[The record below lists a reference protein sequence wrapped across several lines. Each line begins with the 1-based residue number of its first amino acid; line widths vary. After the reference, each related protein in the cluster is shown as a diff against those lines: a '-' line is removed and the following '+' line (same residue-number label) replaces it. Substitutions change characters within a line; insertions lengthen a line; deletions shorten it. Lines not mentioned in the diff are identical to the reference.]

1 MPRPQE
7 TCLFL
12 LSALV
17 QALLAS
23 QVGHSATLCTQ
34 LRGQENL
41 NAMFAPQADVS
52 LLLPC
57 HCLQGQASG
66 YRVTTA

>member
-1 MPRPQE
+1 M
-7 TCLFL
+7 TLFL

-23 QVGHSATLCTQ
+23 QVGHSATVCTQ

-41 NAMFAPQADVS
+41 NAPFLPQADVN

-57 HCLQGQASG
+57 LCLQGQAAG
-66 YRVTTA
+66 HRVTAP